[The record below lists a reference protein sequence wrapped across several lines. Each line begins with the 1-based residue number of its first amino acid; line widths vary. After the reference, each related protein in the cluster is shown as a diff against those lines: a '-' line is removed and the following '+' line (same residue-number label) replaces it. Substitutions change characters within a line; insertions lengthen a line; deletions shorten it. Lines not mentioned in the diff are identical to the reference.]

1 MPRTPTSDPKTGPP
15 GADHRR
21 RARLAIAVLV
31 LVITAGA
38 VVFHVRAASPS
49 ESSAPVAASGA
60 NHGTATAFAY
70 LAGQHS
76 NFCSLARGAVESD
89 PSTMRLQ
96 GACCNAMDL
105 GKYQEQV
112 RDLRPF
118 ASIPQIPPDPYDIAV
133 PLARALFHD
142 DDVITLSAAQTATY
156 NAAMGMTADKGPCC
170 CHCWRWSMIAGL
182 TKRLISVNQMPA
194 ATVARAVDLVNGCGG
209 PLEAPATPTA
219 PA

>member
-1 MPRTPTSDPKTGPP
+1 MPRTSTSDHATQP
-15 GADHRR
+15 AILRYR
-21 RARLAIAVLV
+21 LRALLGIAILVLAITV
-31 LVITAGA
+31 GA
-38 VVFHVRAASPS
+38 VALHLRDASS
-49 ESSAPVAASGA
+49 TESSTPVAASGGS
-60 NHGTATAFAY
+60 HGTTTAFAY

-76 NFCSLARGAVESD
+76 NFCSLARSAVESD

-105 GKYQEQV
+105 AKYQEQV

-118 ASIPQIPPDPYDIAV
+118 ATIPQIPPDPYDIAV

-156 NAAMGMTADKGPCC
+156 NAAMGMTTDKGPCC

-182 TKRLISVNQMPA
+182 AKRLISVNHVPA
-194 ATVARAVDLVNGCGG
+194 ATVARVVDLVNGCGG